1 MILILGI
8 GYWVLGIGY
17 AKPVPV
23 NPDKLQNRKWDMAL
37 VALAGPLSNLI
48 MAILFFVI
56 LRLVPKSSMN
66 YSLLQFISYTAFIN
80 ISLTLFNLLPIPPLD
95 GSKVFGIVLS
105 DKAYDWFLNKG
116 GMTVVVLFVAIMLL
130 GRMGYSP
137 VGMLT
142 TRVYDF
148 FYRLI
153 VLGRIA

>member
-1 MILILGI
+1 
-8 GYWVLGIGY
+8 
-17 AKPVPV
+17 
-23 NPDKLQNRKWDMAL
+23 MAL

-66 YSLLQFISYTAFIN
+66 YSLLQFISYAAFIN

-105 DKAYDWFLNKG
+105 DEAYDWFLNKG